1 MNVWWENFFQ
11 LGLPLFSI
19 ISLVVISY
27 LLIRKEK
34 KRNNLL
40 IQQVSF
46 SILNLHMRM
55 VFLLKPFFLF

>member
-1 MNVWWENFFQ
+1 MIFKNLKMNVWWENFFQ

-34 KRNNLL
+34 NKKQFINTT
-40 IQQVSF
+40 S
-46 SILNLHMRM
+46 
-55 VFLLKPFFLF
+55 